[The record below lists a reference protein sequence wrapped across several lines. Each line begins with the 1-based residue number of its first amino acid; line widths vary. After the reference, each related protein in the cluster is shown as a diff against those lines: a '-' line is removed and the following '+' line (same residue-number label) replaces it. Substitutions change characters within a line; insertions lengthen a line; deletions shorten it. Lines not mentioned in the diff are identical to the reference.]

1 MALRNFFPQLQPT
14 PPGSPFFPRF
24 SCATP
29 SSSLHFS
36 LFPPPISFIPFPINT
51 LHTLLNHGAA
61 LSLFLSYT
69 YALFSSQRRVSP
81 FPIPKTPNSSRL
93 PCSGRLPRRAALPLF
108 FHPQALAKQHSI
120 HIPCRGRLSF
130 TPTRSG
136 RRAALPLFF
145 GRQPLQNQYLR
156 TPLTNVAFKELT
168 TPLHA
173 TLTQNTPSNPFRSN
187 TYKKHG
193 GGASQ
198 RPSPAW
204 LQTRTRRTFYSYPIV
219 ETPHAPTP
227 DSHRPDSLTLPAHPR
242 RRRRMARRSR
252 LPPSPPPRTHSRSH
266 PRS

>member
-1 MALRNFFPQLQPT
+1 MLPFVMALRNFSPQLQPT
-14 PPGSPFFPRF
+14 PPGSPFFRRF

-29 SSSLHFS
+29 SSPTPSP
-36 LFPPPISFIPFPINT
+36 LFPLPISFIPFPIKT

-81 FPIPKTPNSSRL
+81 FPIPKTPNSSHF

-130 TPTRSG
+130 APTRSG

-145 GRQPLQNQYLR
+145 GRQPLRNQHLQARSVSVDSKPLGAPRFHPQLSQNQHLR
-156 TPLTNVAFKELT
+156 TPLPSVAFKELI

-173 TLTQNTPSNPFRSN
+173 TLTQNTPPNPFRSN

-193 GGASQ
+193 GRG
-198 RPSPAW
+198 
-204 LQTRTRRTFYSYPIV
+204 LT
-219 ETPHAPTP
+219 ETLADMAANQNSAHVLLVSHCGDTP
-227 DSHRPDSLTLPAHPR
+227 CADA
-242 RRRRMARRSR
+242 
-252 LPPSPPPRTHSRSH
+252 
-266 PRS
+266 